1 MPLGSNKISVNKNRL
16 NAGSGNLPPLSVTLQ
31 ETVVSSTVTYDIS
44 SNLPENTTLYYTTV
58 GDSVASD
65 FTDNSLT
72 GSVTTDSNG
81 DASFTRIV
89 SNNNIGTSTQTLDFS
104 VNIVR
109 SLSTGGILAQGNT
122 HTIENIVPLS
132 ASASAGYSS
141 NITIDSQ
148 LHKIFVLSDID
159 AANTMDSD
167 STSSFNILD
176 LGSNANSSIEI
187 LLVGGGGGGGLSNIS
202 DYQSAAGGGGGADT
216 VLQTVPVAN
225 LAVQSYVATT
235 AAGGE
240 KCANSTINVVA
251 ESGGNSSLMGYSA
264 VGGAGGHNIQDI
276 ETKSNV
282 LYPNNYPIN
291 DQFGYGYNTFQ
302 GGNGGDGGGTH
313 GGGGG
318 GGAGYPEG
326 SYFGPVPGPGIHT
339 KGGNGGKPSTSDTGG
354 TDRNNDRNSWFRGQ
368 TSSQGGTD
376 GWNDHTGGG
385 GSGRPGSGCPG
396 NLEISHWYVGS
407 GSTIEANT
415 FVTGTGAGGS
425 ASYYNNSSLPISA
438 ESGFPNPLY
447 TDQLVGYGDGGGSW
461 KLQSTTPS
469 TIAASGRNGTVQVRF
484 PIFDS
489 YRQIQS

>member
-1 MPLGSNKISVNKNRL
+1 MPLGSSKISVNKNRL
-16 NAGSGNLPPLSVTLQ
+16 NAGAGGGQPLSITLQ
-31 ETVVSSTVTYDIS
+31 ETAVSSTVTYDIS
-44 SNLPENTTLYYTTV
+44 SNLPENITLYYTTV

-122 HTIENIVPLS
+122 HTIENIVPLT

-141 NITIDSQ
+141 NITIDWQ

-159 AANTMDSD
+159 ANNTMDAD

-176 LGSNANSSIEI
+176 LGSNANSSVEV
-187 LLVGGGGGGGLSNIS
+187 LLVGGGGGGGLALASNVQTS
-202 DYQSAAGGGGGADT
+202 AGGGGGGDT

-235 AAGGE
+235 AAGGG

-264 VGGAGGHNIQDI
+264 VGGSGGHNVQDL
-276 ETKSNV
+276 ESKSNV
-282 LYPNNYPIN
+282 SYPNNYPIN
-291 DQFGYGYNTFQ
+291 DQFGFGYVTWQ

-318 GGAGYPEG
+318 GGAGYPAEQDIG
-326 SYFGPVPGPGIHT
+326 GGTQTYIHT
-339 KGGNGGKPSTSDTGG
+339 KGGNGGKPSTDDSGG
-354 TDRNNDRNSWFRGQ
+354 TTRNSERNSWFRGQ

-376 GWNDHTGGG
+376 GWINIGGLDYG
-385 GSGRPGSGCPG
+385 MPGSGCPG
-396 NLEISHWYVGS
+396 NLEISNWYVGS
-407 GSTIEANT
+407 GSTIETNT

-425 ASYYNNSSLPISA
+425 PTYYNDSSLPISA
-438 ESGFPNPLY
+438 ESGYPNPLF
-447 TDQLVGYGDGGGSW
+447 TDQLVGHGDGGGSW
-461 KLQSTTPS
+461 KLQGALFTTS
-469 TIAASGRNGTVQVRF
+469 AASGRNGTVQVRF
-484 PIFDS
+484 PIFAS
-489 YRQIQS
+489 YRQIQA